1 MIWVAC
7 STYYLGFKKG
17 FCTPIR
23 NGRVYT
29 SPFGD
34 KTTYKNESGAK
45 VLSPRE
51 LGRWLD

>member
-1 MIWVAC
+1 MIWVAVG
-7 STYYLGFKKG
+7 TYYLGFKEG
-17 FCTPIR
+17 FCVVMR

-34 KTTYKNESGAK
+34 KTTYENEMGAE